1 MGTVSAVAAK
11 LKRYKRWRK
20 WRWVLSLVSAAFIAL
35 TGWLR
40 LSGALR
46 NFNYL
51 REIRLFPG
59 PTYIAISGGVRA
71 FLFTAAFVLL
81 FLRAR
86 SALFFTRSIAA
97 AYLLWMWVDRIFLGT
112 REAFRFY
119 LASTLLI
126 SAFMLFFAFAL
137 LQPRDY
143 P

>member
-1 MGTVSAVAAK
+1 MDTVSTVAVK

-20 WRWVLSLVSAAFIAL
+20 RRWILSLVSAAFIAL

-40 LSGALR
+40 CSGALR

-59 PTYIAISGGVRA
+59 PSYIAISGGVRGI
-71 FLFTAAFVLL
+71 LFTVVFVLL
-81 FLRAR
+81 LVRAR
-86 SALFFTRSIAA
+86 YALLFTRSSAT

-112 REAFRFY
+112 REAFHFY

-126 SAFMLFFAFAL
+126 SAFMLFFAFVL
-137 LQPRDY
+137 IQPRDY